1 MKKLIS
7 LLLISVIL
15 LLSVGCNSQEKPNE
29 SVSETTSAEVK
40 PIALT
45 TYKVSSDKKKDRT
58 WRMLRTSSG
67 YRRFED
73 YLNNVTHIIKAKF
86 SESFEI
92 EYENVLNFEIS
103 EVIRGELIDKTISVI
118 YSPCEYQGGEG
129 EVDFFSTYPVEYNMG
144 NEYLLLLRRVSTPY
158 LDEDILHPIDDGSL
172 IIPLDANGNADIKQ
186 AKIYQQELTNW
197 IGDASLKTA
206 IEDGKFLEKL
216 LEITKDNPSV
226 FNSYGDLLN
235 ETDIYRI
242 LSGASNV
249 FFIEIKEKLEYDNEY
264 NKSFYIGDYKCEVF
278 KTVKGD
284 PDILNGTIRLPIDK
298 VEVGK
303 KYLVALDDYG
313 FLVGRNAIFPYT
325 E

>member
-15 LLSVGCNSQEKPNE
+15 LLSVGCNSQEQPSE
-29 SVSETTSAEVK
+29 SVSETTGTEVK
-40 PIALT
+40 QIALT
-45 TYKVSSDKKKDRT
+45 TYKVSSDKKKSRT
-58 WRMLRTSSG
+58 FISANSHWQCQ
-67 YRRFED
+67 YFEK
-73 YLNNVTHIIKAKF
+73 YLDKTTHIVKAKF
-86 SESFEI
+86 LESFDI
-92 EYENVLNFEIS
+92 EWEKVVNFEIS

-118 YSPCEYQGGEG
+118 YNPIGYLNNGEH
-129 EVDFFSTYPVEYNMG
+129 FSTDTIEYKVG

-158 LDEDILHPIDDGSL
+158 LDEDVLHPIDDGSL

-186 AKIYQQELTNW
+186 AKIYQQELVNW
-197 IGDASLKTA
+197 IGDESLKTA

-216 LEITKDNPSV
+216 LEMTKDNPSV
-226 FNSYGDLLN
+226 ANSYGELLN
-235 ETDIYRI
+235 ETDLVRI
-242 LSGASNV
+242 VSGASNV
-249 FFIEIKEKLEYDNEY
+249 FFIEIKAELEYNG
-264 NKSFYIGDYKCEVF
+264 NGNLFYIGDYKCEVF
-278 KTVKGD
+278 RTVKGD
-284 PDILNGTIRLPIDK
+284 PDVLNGTIELPIDK